1 MGAISKPQ
9 QVKLVCGFLYKDERI
24 FEDTSR
30 RLCRR
35 YGKADF
41 ISGPI
46 DFSFTDYYEKEM
58 GKGLT
63 RRFVSFKRAISPKD
77 LAEIKKTTNALE
89 DRSASK
95 TGRRINIDPGYLTL
109 SKLVL
114 ASTKD
119 YCHRIY
125 LDKGI
130 YAEITL
136 TFRKNSFQ
144 PWEWTYRD
152 YRTPE
157 YIGIFNHI
165 RSLIPHSANK
175 ERT

>member
-1 MGAISKPQ
+1 MGTISKPQ
-9 QVKLVCGFLYKDERI
+9 QVKLVCGLLYKDERV
-24 FEDTSR
+24 FEDTLR
-30 RLCRR
+30 RLCRL

-41 ISGPI
+41 ISAPLA
-46 DFSFTDYYEKEM
+46 FSFTDYYEKEM
-58 GKGLT
+58 GPGLT

-77 LAEIKKTTNALE
+77 LSGIKKATNALE
-89 DRSASK
+89 DRSAAK

-109 SKLVL
+109 AKLVL

-130 YAEITL
+130 FAEITL

-144 PWEWTYRD
+144 PWEWTYLD

-165 RSLIPHSANK
+165 RSLIPHPANK